1 MLGYEYRIDLTQAS
15 VLDRTVSCV
24 TDFTLDF
31 GPLVQLQYNKVGP
44 IDDVYVV
51 TKGGLGSVGLLSADA
66 MDNKIT
72 FVFSQPV
79 CPANEGKKGQTTYF
93 FGLAAKGL
101 PMPANGSV
109 GVSGFDPF
117 DTKART
123 PTSLTRAVCFHRTDR
138 A

>member
-1 MLGYEYRIDLTQAS
+1 
-15 VLDRTVSCV
+15 
-24 TDFTLDF
+24 LDF

-79 CPANEGKKGQTTYF
+79 CPASSGNKGQTTYF

-123 PTSLTRAVCFHRTDR
+123 PTH
-138 A
+138 